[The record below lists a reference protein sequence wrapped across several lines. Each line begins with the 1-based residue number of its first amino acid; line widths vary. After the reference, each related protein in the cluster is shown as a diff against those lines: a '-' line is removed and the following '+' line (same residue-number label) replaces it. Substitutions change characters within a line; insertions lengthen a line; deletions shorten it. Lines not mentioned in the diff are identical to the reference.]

1 MHHIV
6 SDGRSLQVITE
17 EFIKLYGEEDLKPL
31 KFNIR
36 EQIKRYMNFFSLLE
50 IETAVST
57 AEPRSLKV
65 KLRFEIDSMKL
76 SDELE
81 IEVSV

>member
-1 MHHIV
+1 
-6 SDGRSLQVITE
+6 
-17 EFIKLYGEEDLKPL
+17 
-31 KFNIR
+31 
-36 EQIKRYMNFFSLLE
+36 MNFFSLLE